1 MLFTMQGVAF
11 YNLGTAVA
19 LVVQGAKGKLV
30 E

>member
-11 YNLGTAVA
+11 YNLATAVA
-19 LVVQGAKGKLV
+19 LVVQRANGKLV

>member
-1 MLFTMQGVAF
+1 MQGVAF